1 MAEEEKKDNVLTKL
15 AGRISAAEAGAK
27 HQMEMEQMAQSRMD
41 EKYDEEARQE
51 ARRKRRAMVV
61 NSISELGSGI
71 ANMFAAANG
80 ATPYTLT
87 SSLPKQAEEYKQ
99 IFERRRAQREALDER
114 MSKYRLEAFKNS
126 LAARSKAEAD
136 EASYDRLM
144 ETLNARDVN
153 NQRNNE
159 TALTKNRETNESRER
174 IAIGKNE
181 TEYEIQKLRS
191 QTSAANKGADVAAR
205 QSAQQAKTEA
215 EERKNVNALV
225 RSMVSKGYS
234 PEEINRTIEKLGYKI
249 SPSAATG
256 EKIDLGIT
264 WK

>member
-41 EKYDEEARQE
+41 EKYDEEARQD

-80 ATPYTLT
+80 ATPYSLT

-191 QTSAANKGADVAAR
+191 QTSAAR
-205 QSAQQAKTEA
+205 QSAQQAKAEA